1 METIASVSKALQEY
15 ERTGGFA
22 SAAATD
28 AEDMPSRLP
37 RLPRLAWSRQK
48 MRPHHR
54 TSMKIGGGGVSFPV
68 GGSH

>member
-28 AEDMPSRLP
+28 AEDMSS

-54 TSMKIGGGGVSFPV
+54 TSMKIGGGGGVSFPV